1 MTTVLPVWKLVSLDW
16 REAQWWRQ
24 RAAEASG
31 AAAWALGWLPGRRA
45 TAGGKIP
52 ARRSPSA
59 AGLSAGKAAPT
70 AEQSS
75 QRTHWGSDGQR
86 AAHREGDTQSA
97 AAQALYH
104 RTRDK
109 HLAILQERHTA
120 RALFLKWIHN
130 FLSYTAKQN
139 RDIELIFL
147 SSSWGLRGRHTS
159 PNTPA

>member
-1 MTTVLPVWKLVSLDW
+1 MKMSSRFP
-16 REAQWWRQ
+16 
-24 RAAEASG
+24 
-31 AAAWALGWLPGRRA
+31 
-45 TAGGKIP
+45 
-52 ARRSPSA
+52 SPSLPIFFSP
-59 AGLSAGKAAPT
+59 GPVDLGSVT
-70 AEQSS
+70 SS
-75 QRTHWGSDGQR
+75 SCSLNELDSISHLLRKISTDINEIKGMK

-147 SSSWGLRGRHTS
+147 SSS
-159 PNTPA
+159 